1 MTADPDTALRVA
13 AVLPVRGQSALLDGC
28 LTALRGQRRALDEL
42 IVVDDSPEAGLAAIG
57 GARLLRSRGSGPYAA
72 RNLGWREAD
81 ADVVLFLDVRS
92 RPLPEWAERLVAQF
106 ADPAVALAGS
116 DTRTRTGP
124 SLAAQASARQQ
135 HFTLRKYLTDAYFR
149 PYLPTCNLAVRR
161 DDLEAVGGFR
171 EIRSGADADLCWRIL
186 DRPGRRLAAVEE
198 PLLEWVPR
206 DRLRDYLEQS
216 YRYGKSRRAVRHDWL
231 PAGTQVQPPLSYA
244 QLARQIAGTAGRLGV
259 AALRRRREDAVEQLH
274 MAARLAFRLGY
285 RVAANGERRRR
296 AA

>member
-13 AVLPVRGQSALLDGC
+13 AVLPVRGHSALLDDC
-28 LTALRGQRRALDEL
+28 LAALRRQQCPLDEV
-42 IVVDDSPEAGLAAIG
+42 IVVDDSPDASLPAIDG
-57 GARLLRSRGSGPYAA
+57 VRLLRSRGGGPYAA
-72 RNLGWREAD
+72 RNVGWREAD
-81 ADVVLFLDVRS
+81 ADLVLFLDVRS
-92 RPLPEWAERLVAQF
+92 RPLPEWAARLVAQF
-106 ADPAVALAGS
+106 EDPEVALAGS

-161 DDLEAVGGFR
+161 ADLEAVGGFR

-206 DRLRDYLEQS
+206 DRVRDYLEQS
-216 YRYGKSRRAVRHDWL
+216 YRYGKSRRAIRDDWL
-231 PAGTQVQPPLSYA
+231 PPGAAVQPPLSYP
-244 QLARQIAGTAGRLGV
+244 QLARQTAGTAARFGF
-259 AALRRRREDAVEQLH
+259 AALRRRREDAVAQLH
-274 MAARLAFRLGY
+274 MAARLAFRFGY
-285 RVAANGERRRR
+285 RKAATGERRGR